1 MASLTPGVLLKLLQS
16 MNTDAR
22 VAGEHRSAIL
32 QVVGIVP
39 ALSASTGDDLW
50 PSHGFYLQ
58 LSDSVNST
66 FVSLS
71 DADADAVL
79 SSRAQLGQLVHVDRL
94 RFAHPVPRAVGLRP
108 VPGARPHPFVGSPD
122 PLVARSAPDHRGFI
136 IQAASP
142 AEAGPPLLPSAS
154 HRSNPPHLEEEKR
167 TVFAAKE
174 NVVVG
179 GSGKNRS
186 DAAGKPRRFSSP
198 AKSKLTARKNGPGS
212 GNGTAEQLRDP
223 SPAMKTSS
231 RPSSPALGG
240 RASSRPS
247 SPVPSKCEVP
257 SLMAAKEENRKVAR
271 EPAIIVPSR
280 YRQPSP
286 VGRKAT
292 ASPMGR
298 RGSMSPARRL
308 SGGLKVASPATGD
321 GGGKKKIGLVV
332 AGISRGSDSLVG
344 SVKSIRKS
352 WDDSSP
358 SSVVASEPKEKEGSK
373 SKVDKESILRTQAA
387 ISRRLSDAEGVQ
399 ANGAEASS
407 NEKRRTSSK
416 TESFS
421 ESEKNHMAPRITIH
435 DRKWTDGSIPF
446 NCVSDNLARLGKEA
460 LQRRGISSVAAAE
473 ALEEAL
479 VTESVVRS
487 LSMFSELCSLSKT
500 GNPVPTIERFLSIY
514 DDVVRGSTVAES
526 LRANRN
532 GGDGLKD
539 ATLTERSRLA
549 SLWVE
554 AALATDLE
562 VIHLLNN
569 ERLPKQKAS
578 EKQVDPPR
586 TSLSKR
592 QSFGTPAKS
601 HQSKVVPPCSTSNT
615 WTRGHG
621 VSETA
626 DLGRALRHEMQLW
639 FLRFVEA
646 AIDGG
651 FRLFGETTTDNAR
664 EANRKDN
671 SKVAAA
677 VLSQLKRIND
687 WLDGVGRTAEGEGE
701 TLREKIERLKRKIY
715 GFVIAHVGSA
725 FDTSISLPK
734 V

>member
-22 VAGEHRSAIL
+22 VAGDHRSAIL

-66 FVSLS
+66 YVSLS

-154 HRSNPPHLEEEKR
+154 HRSNLPHLEEEKR

-179 GSGKNRS
+179 SGKIQS
-186 DAAGKPRRFSSP
+186 DAAGKPRRFSST
-198 AKSKLTARKNGPGS
+198 ATSKLTARKNGPGS
-212 GNGTAEQLRDP
+212 GNGTGEQLRDP

-257 SLMAAKEENRKVAR
+257 SLVGAKEENRRVAR

-286 VGRKAT
+286 VGRKAA

-308 SGGLKVASPATGD
+308 SGGLKVASPATAD

-332 AGISRGSDSLVG
+332 AGISRGSDSLVA

-358 SSVVASEPKEKEGSK
+358 SSVVASESKEKEGSK
-373 SKVDKESILRTQAA
+373 SKLDKESFLRTQAA

-399 ANGAEASS
+399 ANSAEASS
-407 NEKRRTSSK
+407 NEKRRTSRK

-421 ESEKNHMAPRITIH
+421 ESEKNYMAPRITVH

-446 NCVSDNLARLGKEA
+446 NCVSDNLARLGKT
-460 LQRRGISSVAAAE
+460 S
-473 ALEEAL
+473 
-479 VTESVVRS
+479 
-487 LSMFSELCSLSKT
+487 
-500 GNPVPTIERFLSIY
+500 NPVPTIDRFLSIY
-514 DDVVRGSTVAES
+514 DDVLRCSTVAES
-526 LRANRN
+526 LCANRN

-562 VIHLLNN
+562 VIDLLNN
-569 ERLPKQKAS
+569 ARLPKHKAS

-601 HQSKVVPPCSTSNT
+601 HQVKVLPCSTSNT

-626 DLGRALRHEMQLW
+626 DLGRALRHEMQIW
-639 FLRFVEA
+639 FLRFVEV

-651 FRLFGETTTDNAR
+651 FRLFGETTDNAR

-671 SKVAAA
+671 SKVAA

-687 WLDGVGRTAEGEGE
+687 WLDGVGRTAEGGE

-725 FDTSISLPK
+725 FDTSISLTK